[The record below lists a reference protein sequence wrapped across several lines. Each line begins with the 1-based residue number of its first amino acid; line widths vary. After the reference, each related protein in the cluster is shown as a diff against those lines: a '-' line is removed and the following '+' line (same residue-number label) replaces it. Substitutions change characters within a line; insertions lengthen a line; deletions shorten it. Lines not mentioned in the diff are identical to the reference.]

1 MGGVREYSV
10 LGLRFNEK
18 AGCPVLML
26 QERGNGNAFGIA
38 FSKMTA
44 LGALATTGEESARKR
59 CPRPLSHE
67 LTLALAEA
75 VGFRIERVVID
86 RLTADGIFTAAVEG
100 RAGEGGET
108 ISLDA
113 RPSDAIP
120 LAVSAGAPVFV
131 ADEVAAKVD
140 FYPVEDLPYRE
151 IAPEDLSA

>member
-18 AGCPVLML
+18 TGYPVLML
-26 QERGNGNAFGIA
+26 HERGNGRAFGIA
-38 FSKMTA
+38 VSKMNVLGILAASDREGTA
-44 LGALATTGEESARKR
+44 NR

-75 VGFRIERVVID
+75 AGLRVERVVVD
-86 RLTADGIFTAAVEG
+86 RLTAERIFTAAVEV
-100 RAGEGGET
+100 RRREGGET

-120 LAVSAGAPVFV
+120 LAVAAGAPIFV
-131 ADEVAAKVD
+131 ADEVAAEVD
-140 FYPVEDLPYRE
+140 FYPLEELPYRE
-151 IAPEDLSA
+151 LTSEDLAG